1 MNFHIALEDKA
12 AQTRMVHDENG
23 KTVLTAGA
31 GSYVLHA
38 SFMTDGADVHVLIGR
53 YSSLSYNV
61 TFAFHGDTSVCTA
74 NYDFET
80 GICGKGAHQ
89 IIIGSDVRIESNVTI
104 MGGAHIG
111 DGALI
116 RAGSVV
122 TENVPPYAVVAGNP
136 MQITGF
142 RFDAETI
149 AALMQTRWWNW
160 PEAKIRQH
168 IHLLRADVK
177 AFLADISDEQ
187 QSVIPALL

>member
-1 MNFHIALEDKA
+1 MNFHVVLEDEA
-12 AQTRMVHDENG
+12 PQTRMVKDENG
-23 KTVLTAGA
+23 RIVLTVGA
-31 GSYVLHA
+31 SSYVLHA

-61 TFAFHGDTSVCTA
+61 TFAFHANTSLCTA

-80 GICGKGAHQ
+80 ELGEEGAHQ
-89 IIIGSDVRIESNVTI
+89 IIIGSDVRIESNVII
-104 MGGAHIG
+104 MGGVHIG
-111 DGALI
+111 DGALV
-116 RAGSVV
+116 RTGSVV

-136 MQITGF
+136 AQIIGF

-177 AFLADISDEQ
+177 AFLADISDER